1 LHLYKLTHEGYET
14 VEFDY
19 AAHLHECV
27 DICLKGNKKR
37 SLLFRIDAP
46 QNAQIG
52 KFLLA
57 LSKWI
62 VG

>member
-1 LHLYKLTHEGYET
+1 MSNCNYTNWLMKGMRLR
-14 VEFDY
+14 
-19 AAHLHECV
+19 V
-27 DICLKGNKKR
+27 DICLKGNKRK
-37 SLLFRIDAP
+37 SLLFRVDAP
-46 QNAQIG
+46 QNAQIE